1 MVTQYPHTIVI
12 TATPT
17 LTADDD
23 GNLSGGTATDYSYSC
38 RVEPASNNGIIRTEN
53 GDEIIYTFVVYM
65 AAITSEFTPGDA
77 VEITLTNGSHYS
89 GTIKRQ
95 SNGQL
100 NTRLWV

>member
-17 LTADDD
+17 LVSDDD
-23 GNLSGGTATDYSYSC
+23 GNLFGGTGTTYTHYC
-38 RVEPASNNGIIRTEN
+38 RVEPASNNGIIRSEN
-53 GDEIIYTFVVYM
+53 GDEIAYTWVVYM
-65 AAITSEFTPGDA
+65 ASTTTEFTPGDA
-77 VEITLTNGSHYS
+77 VEITLVNGSQYN